1 MPNCNT
7 IAICNQKGGVG
18 KTTTTVNL
26 GVGLAMQGKKV
37 LLVDADPQGDLTTCL
52 GWKDTDNLP
61 VALPDKM
68 VEVMQD
74 KCKEPMK
81 GILHHKEGVDLIPS
95 NSDLF
100 DFEISLVTAMNREA
114 ILRNYL
120 NEVKY
125 NYDYIIIDCSPSL
138 GMMTLNALS
147 AADSVIIPVQAHYL
161 PAKCMTQLMRTIT
174 KVKKHINP
182 KLNIYSHFKEANEQE
197 ELYESLAQIVEKTE
211 TSPETEA
218 PMPTTPP
225 EGDELVMLPEYAEL
239 YEQNNDLIGWICIED
254 TKINYPVMQSVD
266 EPNFY
271 LKHGFDKGYTDYGC
285 PYVGEN
291 CDVSKPSDNLIIYG
305 HHMKNGSMFSDLEKF
320 KKKDFWEEHK
330 TFSFNTLYEKQTYE
344 VIAVFKTVVYTDST
358 SEFKYFQFSDAQTPE
373 QFDEYIAKCKE
384 KALYDT
390 GVSAEYG
397 DKLITLSTCEYS
409 NTNGRLVLV
418 AKRIVD

>member
-1 MPNCNT
+1 MRRIIFVSLFT
-7 IAICNQKGGVG
+7 FFILIAIFSGMMIYRHFQEATEQANFYE
-18 KTTTTVNL
+18 NL
-26 GVGLAMQGKKV
+26 AQVVKNAE
-37 LLVDADPQGDLTTCL
+37 ANT
-52 GWKDTDNLP
+52 DTD
-61 VALPDKM
+61 
-68 VEVMQD
+68 
-74 KCKEPMK
+74 
-81 GILHHKEGVDLIPS
+81 
-95 NSDLF
+95 
-100 DFEISLVTAMNREA
+100 
-114 ILRNYL
+114 
-120 NEVKY
+120 
-125 NYDYIIIDCSPSL
+125 
-138 GMMTLNALS
+138 
-147 AADSVIIPVQAHYL
+147 
-161 PAKCMTQLMRTIT
+161 
-174 KVKKHINP
+174 
-182 KLNIYSHFKEANEQE
+182 
-197 ELYESLAQIVEKTE
+197 
-211 TSPETEA
+211 TSPPSA
-218 PMPTTPP
+218 PSEEP
-225 EGDELVMLPEYAEL
+225 ELVMLPEYAEL

-254 TKINYPVMQSVD
+254 TKINYPVMQSLD

-344 VIAVFKTVVYTDST
+344 VIAVFKTVVYTGSAN
-358 SEFKYFQFSDAQTPE
+358 EFKYFQFSDAQTPE